1 MSHLG
6 LSWLIAAQVAS
17 FDPKATHVLD
27 TVDHTGLLAEVWAVQ
42 EMHVDALLSQT
53 GLS

>member
-27 TVDHTGLLAEVWAVQ
+27 TVDHTGVLAEVFAVQ
-42 EMHVDALLSQT
+42 ETHAEALVFQT
-53 GLS
+53 GVE